1 MITNTSIP
9 YSTLDLISWG
19 RYFFTFFFGYIL
31 PLCFRAV
38 WDPELRFF
46 GGAKHVNFGCFM
58 VFCPQL
64 QVDPVQSLPPL
75 VHKPKLTSLSFK
87 VDVKAPLD
95 K

>member
-9 YSTLDLISWG
+9 YSTLDLFIWG
-19 RYFFTFFFGYIL
+19 RYFFTFFGHML
-31 PLCFRAV
+31 PLCFRALS
-38 WDPELRFF
+38 DPELRFF
-46 GGAKHVNFGCFM
+46 GGAKHVNFVYFM

-64 QVDPVQSLPPL
+64 QVDPVQSLPPV